1 MRKVYIPAPQPPL
14 CQWQTVHVHE
24 YIGHAVQVCVCVHT
38 IHIYTYTDRNS
49 EFHFDRHATHY
60 STRVK
65 TTHSRVQH
73 RQPEMNVHQ
82 QSVTS
87 TPPPPSKLSKPTGSL
102 GHVNI
107 SLFLS
112 STNSCYFMQTKI
124 SLFFSATNSCYF
136 KQLLSA
142 TNSCCSTRRPRFRF
156 SFLQL
161 TGASS
166 HTPRFHFSFLQLTAT
181 ASHRHR

>member
-1 MRKVYIPAPQPPL
+1 MQYKCVCTQYIYILIQTEIL
-14 CQWQTVHVHE
+14 SSILTGMQHTTVHMSE
-24 YIGHAVQVCVCVHT
+24 NNSLKGATQAARDERAPT
-38 IHIYTYTDRNS
+38 I
-49 EFHFDRHATHY
+49 RHKY
-60 STRVK
+60 
-65 TTHSRVQH
+65 
-73 RQPEMNVHQ
+73 
-82 QSVTS
+82 TS
-87 TPPPPSKLSKPTGSL
+87 TPIQTFKPTGSL

>member
-1 MRKVYIPAPQPPL
+1 MQ
-14 CQWQTVHVHE
+14 
-24 YIGHAVQVCVCVHT
+24 HT
-38 IHIYTYTDRNS
+38 TGYMSENNS
-49 EFHFDRHATHY
+49 
-60 STRVK
+60 
-65 TTHSRVQH
+65 HSRVQH
-73 RQPEMNVHQ
+73 RQREMNVHQ

-124 SLFFSATNSCYF
+124 SLFLSSTNSCYFMQTKISLFLSSTNSCYFMQTKISLFLSSTNSCYF

-142 TNSCCSTRRPRFRF
+142 TNSCCSTHRPRFHF

-161 TGASS
+161 TDASS